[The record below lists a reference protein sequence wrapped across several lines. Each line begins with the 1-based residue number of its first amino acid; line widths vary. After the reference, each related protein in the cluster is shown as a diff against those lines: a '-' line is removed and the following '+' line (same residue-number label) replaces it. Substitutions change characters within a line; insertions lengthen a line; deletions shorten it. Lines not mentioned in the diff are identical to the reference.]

1 MTSNPFL
8 LPKFENI
15 FELRDTKKEERLK
28 RTRELAKLKV
38 YQKIQLHKK
47 NKSRR
52 SILNELKPVNETN
65 TSDANNVAFILQK
78 TKRQFTDRETRDQFI
93 ANRREMFFL
102 EYLIAVQRSELKRLE
117 ELASHEDLKLELAE
131 QCLEQD
137 AALFDEFLKE
147 NDKSSVEAVA
157 NSEQE
162 SRKRAMMVDRIK
174 QLTIH
179 KSQINAEITKL
190 KETVKDYKYFKAF
203 LERLIPEPYN
213 SQRQTIR
220 DDKKQLKYKQKF
232 QLQNII
238 SKPSSIASNE
248 NSVRRPSFVITKR
261 SSLRPTTNKTLSVES
276 KLSRQITPYE
286 SSSSEDSDEEIYF
299 KDPIQ
304 ILTILRDL
312 EETNLRLIQ
321 HCQESDDSVEILR
334 NQVNETVD
342 IYDKDI
348 HILSQ
353 HQTFLK
359 GAIDA
364 EKSKT
369 QYFSLSM
376 SDFLF
381 AGYNSEQQKL
391 VLNDLH
397 EIITEVYRDTIRKSD
412 TPLSSIQMLYEIEV
426 KLTDLLEILQ
436 TLPEDEVNEVKQ
448 AKEIEHRQQ
457 IKEDKKYQQRLYQEE
472 RIQKALERAKAAP
485 KKQTGRRLMTR
496 SQPPV
501 IHKSDDG
508 KLDAK
513 AKEMKELAFLFE

>member
-15 FELRDTKKEERLK
+15 FELRDTEKEERLK
-28 RTRELAKLKV
+28 RTKELAKLKI
-38 YQKIQLHKK
+38 YQKIQPFKK

-52 SILNELKPVNETN
+52 SILNELEPENETN
-65 TSDANNVAFILQK
+65 TLDSNNVAFILQK

-117 ELASHEDLKLELAE
+117 ELASHEDRKLELAE
-131 QCLEQD
+131 HCLEQD

-162 SRKRAMMVDRIK
+162 ARKRAMMVDKIK

-190 KETVKDYKYFKAF
+190 KETVKDYKYFEAF
-203 LERLIPEPYN
+203 LERLVPEPYN
-213 SQRQTIR
+213 SQRKAVR
-220 DDKKQLKYKQKF
+220 EDKRQLKYKQKL
-232 QLQNII
+232 QLQNVT
-238 SKPSSIASNE
+238 SKPSSTASNE
-248 NSVRRPSFVITKR
+248 NSVRRPSFVITRR
-261 SSLRPTTNKTLSVES
+261 SSLKPTMNKTLSVES
-276 KLSRQITPYE
+276 KLSRQITPHE

-299 KDPIQ
+299 KEPIQ

-342 IYDKDI
+342 NYEKDI

-353 HQTFLK
+353 HQTILK
-359 GAIDA
+359 SAIDA
-364 EKSKT
+364 EQNKT

-391 VLNDLH
+391 ILNDLH

-485 KKQTGRRLMTR
+485 KKQVMN
-496 SQPPV
+496 
-501 IHKSDDG
+501 K
-508 KLDAK
+508 
-513 AKEMKELAFLFE
+513 